1 MLVVVVGGRRSAV
14 GFGADDFL
22 MGAFSNSQRN
32 DSEVVI
38 IAALDVDVMTT
49 F

>member
-1 MLVVVVGGRRSAV
+1 MLVVVVVV
-14 GFGADDFL
+14 GVRLGLGADDFL

-32 DSEVVI
+32 NRVVI